1 MELLSLPTSPQ
12 ISSAVEF
19 GASEGSLWLD
29 ASCPQDLQA
38 LLSRP
43 YPDSIKMSKSQRILK
58 GHKTYNNWKS
68 VPETKH
74 LKFASCCSFQTS
86 QSMKSGSTPVSFTS
100 QTSQNETHWTIQLQ
114 PLSFEIEA
122 EHHWERWSPL
132 YQLPKAVLGDTY
144 NFFQMKSNPGPS
156 WCKNPEI
163 FSAEKSKCQANW
175 NVAGY
180 LREDSGDFAGK
191 MWKSARRGFIKC
203 NLPPTIAC
211 GPLFN
216 SKRSSCNIFRSQA
229 CSFLHPE
236 LGDGLG
242 L

>member
-1 MELLSLPTSPQ
+1 MVGRQLPSRPPSTPFSSLSRQHKNVQKSKDFHMDIKHAKTENLSLRLKSWNLPVAVLFKHHSPW
-12 ISSAVEF
+12 
-19 GASEGSLWLD
+19 SLEVL
-29 ASCPQDLQA
+29 LF
-38 LLSRP
+38 LSRLKHH
-43 YPDSIKMSKSQRILK
+43 KMKPSEPSSCSRFHLRLK
-58 GHKTYNNWKS
+58 QNIIGS
-68 VPETKH
+68 VGR
-74 LKFASCCSFQTS
+74 LC
-86 QSMKSGSTPVSFTS
+86 
-100 QTSQNETHWTIQLQ
+100 
-114 PLSFEIEA
+114 
-122 EHHWERWSPL
+122 
-132 YQLPKAVLGDTY
+132 QLPKAVLGDTY